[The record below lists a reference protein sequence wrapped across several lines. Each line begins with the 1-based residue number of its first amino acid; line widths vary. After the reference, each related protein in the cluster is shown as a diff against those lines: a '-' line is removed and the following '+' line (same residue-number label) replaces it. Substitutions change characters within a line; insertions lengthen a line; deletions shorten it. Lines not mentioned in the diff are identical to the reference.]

1 MREVNMQPLQIR
13 YMTMEQSLN
22 NQSGNNL
29 TQKLFQKVRSAPNVR
44 LKMHPSSS
52 ICCLPLI
59 WFRVTGGLRLFWV
72 ERWGTPCTG
81 DQAIAELTQTDNCS
95 HSYSGVHEENPHRQ
109 RGNNQTPHRKASTSQ
124 WIVRHNTVL
133 QYFFLF
139 FYISTKVKY
148 FREMLTVMLT
158 DSGKKNLLAFADEL
172 SGSTCSYFIVLKL
185 LFSLKKV
192 RRHCAAGA
200 GGQGEKMSVLLA
212 LQRFIWASMPPVQFV
227 FSFSVTLLWISR
239 VHMSQRQ
246 GIDLVLIHL
255 PSWHQT
261 QNELISCDEDL
272 NVILCFKSKTACH
285 WYVKC

>member
-44 LKMHPSSS
+44 LKMHPSNS

-72 ERWGTPCTG
+72 GRWGTPCTG

-124 WIVRHNTVL
+124 WIVHHNTVL
-133 QYFFLF
+133 QYFFLL

-148 FREMLTVMLT
+148 FREMLTVRLRFW
-158 DSGKKNLLAFADEL
+158 KKKLVGLCRRTQWLYVFLLHCIEIVIL
-172 SGSTCSYFIVLKL
+172 PRESWETLCSWC
-185 LFSLKKV
+185 
-192 RRHCAAGA
+192 RRPGR
-200 GGQGEKMSVLLA
+200 KMSVLLA
-212 LQRFIWASMPPVQFV
+212 LQRFIWVSMPPVQFA

-239 VHMSQRQ
+239 VHVSQRQ

-255 PSWHQT
+255 PLWHQT

>member
-95 HSYSGVHEENPHRQ
+95 HSCVHEENPHRQ

-158 DSGKKNLLAFADEL
+158 DSGKKTCWPLQTNSVALRVLTSLYWNCYSPSRRLGDIVQLVPEAREKKCQCFWPCRDL
-172 SGSTCSYFIVLKL
+172 SGSACPLCSL
-185 LFSLKKV
+185 LLVSASHCCGYLVCTWV
-192 RRHCAAGA
+192 RG
-200 GGQGEKMSVLLA
+200 KA
-212 LQRFIWASMPPVQFV
+212 L
-227 FSFSVTLLWISR
+227 TLS
-239 VHMSQRQ
+239 
-246 GIDLVLIHL
+246 
-255 PSWHQT
+255 
-261 QNELISCDEDL
+261 
-272 NVILCFKSKTACH
+272 
-285 WYVKC
+285 